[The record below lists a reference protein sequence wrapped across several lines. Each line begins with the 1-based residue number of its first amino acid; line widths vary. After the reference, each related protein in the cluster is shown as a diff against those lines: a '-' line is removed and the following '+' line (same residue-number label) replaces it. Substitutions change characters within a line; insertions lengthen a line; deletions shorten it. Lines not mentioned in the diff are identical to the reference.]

1 LEKINGVHIYINV
14 ANLDE
19 IIKGEEEANDEV
31 KRGIHR
37 LHTYFAGLSDVV
49 NHFGGEIEK
58 FSGGRAHIYL
68 AFDDNDEE
76 FWPIVV
82 KTLVAG
88 FRFCYEVFNN
98 LGKYSQYSG
107 FSVQAGADF
116 GDFYTY
122 DITNLDEFT
131 TIGGVANIAAKITSF
146 AAKRDV
152 LVTEDFYKN
161 LPAETKEAF
170 EQLEEEDLKEI
181 QEKLKGNPLIYRGAY
196 SELLEDQQEIDDLLE
211 STRQHCEEIANGLN
225 LKDMQFEDARTKID
239 FSKLNR
245 NKNKHITAGLL
256 FADLRG
262 FTKLFN
268 VSGSNLDDLAEVL
281 ATVYSGFEEVVT
293 NHGGVRVQFQG
304 DRIVAVFNTYTTE
317 TEPALI
323 RMFEA
328 ALKIKDEIK
337 EISDSY
343 SEKLGG
349 KQLKVGMGL
358 CWGDYY
364 ATRLGIKKNKDN
376 LVLGSTVIKGDTAED
391 KYAENNEVAVTKEYK
406 ESVSAESN
414 NYVKCKAIEE
424 FLHAISTTGYY
435 KTAISYDDYT
445 QKVESIKSQAEKI
458 AAAALKATTV
468 SAPFRKE
475 SSIRP
480 WKS

>member
-1 LEKINGVHIYINV
+1 MEKINGVHIYINV
-14 ANLDE
+14 TNLNE

-37 LHTYFAGLSDVV
+37 LHTYFAGLSEVV

-58 FSGGRAHIYL
+58 FSGGRAHIYFTL
-68 AFDDNDEE
+68 DSDDEE
-76 FWPIVV
+76 FWTKVT
-82 KTLVAG
+82 KALVAG

-98 LGKYSQYSG
+98 LGKYSQYTG
-107 FSVQAGADF
+107 FAVQAGADF

-122 DITNLDEFT
+122 EISDLDEFT

-146 AAKRDV
+146 AANKKV
-152 LVTEDFYKN
+152 LVTEDLYKN
-161 LPAETKEAF
+161 LPSETKEAF
-170 EQLEEEDLKEI
+170 EELAEEELAEI
-181 QEKLKGNPLIYRGAY
+181 QEKLKGNPLIYWASY
-196 SELLEDQQEIDDLLE
+196 SKLLDDQTEIDDLLE
-211 STRQHCEEIANGLN
+211 STRQHCEKIANGLN
-225 LKDMQFEDARTKID
+225 LGEMEFENARTKID
-239 FSKLNR
+239 FTQLSR
-245 NKNKHITAGLL
+245 NNNKQITAGLL

-281 ATVYSGFEEVVT
+281 AAIYSGFDEVVT
-293 NHGGVRVQFQG
+293 NHDGVRVQFQG
-304 DRIVAVFNTYTTE
+304 DRIVAIFNTFTSE

-328 ALKIKDEIK
+328 ALKIKGKIK
-337 EISDSY
+337 EICDVH

-349 KQLKVGMGL
+349 KHLKVGVGL

-364 ATRLGIKKNKDN
+364 ATRLGVKKNKDN

-406 ESVSAESN
+406 DEVSAESG
-414 NYVKCKAIEE
+414 NYVKCKAIQG
-424 FLHAISTTGYY
+424 LLQAISTTGYY

-445 QKVESIKSQAEKI
+445 QKVGSIKSQAEKKSV
-458 AAAALKATTV
+458 AALTASTV
-468 SAPFRKE
+468 NAPFGKE
-475 SSIRP
+475 GNVRP

>member
-1 LEKINGVHIYINV
+1 MEKVNGVHIYINV
-14 ANLDE
+14 ANLNE

-31 KRGIHR
+31 KRSIHR
-37 LHTYFAGLSDVV
+37 LHTYFTGLSEVV

-58 FSGGRAHIYL
+58 FSGGRAHIYFT
-68 AFDDNDEE
+68 FDDNDEE
-76 FWPIVV
+76 FWPKVV

-98 LGKYSQYSG
+98 LGKYSQYTG

-122 DITNLDEFT
+122 DISNLDEFT

-146 AAKRDV
+146 AAKRNI
-152 LVTEDFYKN
+152 LVTEDFYKS
-161 LPAETKEAF
+161 LPSETKEAF
-170 EQLEEEDLKEI
+170 EKLEEEDLKEI
-181 QEKLKGNPLIYRGAY
+181 QEKLKGNPLIYQGSY
-196 SELLEDQQEIDDLLE
+196 SELLKDDKEIDDLLE
-211 STRQHCEEIANGLN
+211 STRKQCEEIANGLN
-225 LKDMQFEDARTKID
+225 LKDMQFEDARTKVD
-239 FSKLNR
+239 FGRLSR

-268 VSGSNLDDLAEVL
+268 VSGSNLDDLATVL
-281 ATVYSGFEEVVT
+281 EAVYSGFDEVVT

-337 EISDSY
+337 GISDLY

-349 KQLKVGMGL
+349 KQLRVGVGL

-364 ATRLGIKKNKDN
+364 ATRLGVKKNKDN
-376 LVLGSTVIKGDTAED
+376 LVLGSTVIKGDAAED
-391 KYAENNEVAVTKEYK
+391 RYAENNEVAVTKEYK
-406 ESVSAESN
+406 EAVSADSD
-414 NYVKCKAIEE
+414 NYAKCQAIDG
-424 FLHAISTTGYY
+424 FLQAISTTGYY
-435 KTAISYDDYT
+435 KTAISYEDYMK
-445 QKVESIKSQAEKI
+445 KVTSINSQAEKI
-458 AAAALKATTV
+458 AVAALKSSTV
-468 SAPFRKE
+468 AAPFRRE
-475 SSIRP
+475 RNIRP

>member
-1 LEKINGVHIYINV
+1 MEKVCGVHIYFNV
-14 ANLDE
+14 VNLNE

-58 FSGGRAHIYL
+58 FSSGRAHIYL
-68 AFDDNDEE
+68 AYDDNDEE
-76 FWPIVV
+76 FWLKVV
-82 KTLVAG
+82 KTVVAG

-98 LGKYSQYSG
+98 LGKYSQYTG

-131 TIGGVANIAAKITSF
+131 TIGGVANVAAKITSF
-146 AAKRDV
+146 AAKRNV
-152 LVTEDFYKN
+152 LVTQDFYKK
-161 LPAETKEAF
+161 LPSETKKAF
-170 EQLEEEDLKEI
+170 EQLEEQELKEI
-181 QEKLKGNPLIYRGAY
+181 QEKLKGNPLIYLGAY
-196 SELLEDQQEIDDLLE
+196 SDLLDDQQEIDDLLE

-239 FSKLNR
+239 FSRLSR

-281 ATVYSGFEEVVT
+281 AAVYSGFDEIVT
-293 NHGGVRVQFQG
+293 NYGGVRVQFQG
-304 DRIVAVFNTYTTE
+304 DRIVAVFNTYTSE
-317 TEPALI
+317 NELALI

-328 ALKIKDEIK
+328 SLKIKDKIK
-337 EISDSY
+337 EISDLY

-349 KQLKVGMGL
+349 KKLKVGVGL

-364 ATRLGIKKNKDN
+364 ATRLGVKKNKDN
-376 LVLGSTVIKGDTAED
+376 LVLGSTVTKGDTAED
-391 KYAENNEVAVTKEYK
+391 KYAEDNEVAVTKEYK
-406 ESVSAESN
+406 DAVSAESK
-414 NYVKCKAIEE
+414 NYAKCQAIEG
-424 FLHAISTTGYY
+424 FLQAINTTGYY
-435 KTAISYDDYT
+435 KTAISYDDYN
-445 QKVESIKSQAEKI
+445 QKVESIRSQVEKI
-458 AAAALKATTV
+458 AVAALKASTV